1 MHPLGGE
8 LLARR
13 PEPCRLS
20 AALCIQYVAPLHTC
34 RHPVVAAPAWRCS
47 GVSRGASM
55 AQASARRCLAAL
67 VPWDLP
73 YCCVL
78 HDMVRILN
86 PSTPQL
92 TIRSRSKRFS
102 SVGFEYSHMG
112 IS

>member
-47 GVSRGASM
+47 GVSQGASM
-55 AQASARRCLAAL
+55 AQASARP
-67 VPWDLP
+67 VPRRAGTLG
-73 YCCVL
+73 
-78 HDMVRILN
+78 
-86 PSTPQL
+86 
-92 TIRSRSKRFS
+92 S
-102 SVGFEYSHMG
+102 SVLLRPE
-112 IS
+112 